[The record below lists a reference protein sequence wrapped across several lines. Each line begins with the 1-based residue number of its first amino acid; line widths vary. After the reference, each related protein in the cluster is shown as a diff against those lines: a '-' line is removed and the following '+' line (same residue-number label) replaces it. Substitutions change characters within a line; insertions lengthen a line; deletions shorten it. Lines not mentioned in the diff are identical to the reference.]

1 MSDARTT
8 EFATEFTECVDRYL
22 DQVEAAA
29 AYAPVAL
36 DSYERD
42 RTEFHRDVREVGGVE
57 SACDE
62 LLDELRALVGA
73 SMQPN
78 FTGVYFRPASVLDL
92 FVAIDRI
99 VNRIETFLTD
109 LAGIEPTLAWG
120 CRRDLRETAA
130 ATAEATTLLA
140 TAARGLT
147 ETVCRGGEI
156 PDVEPVVTEI
166 GRLESRCDDRRTKVV
181 ADAFAR
187 RETATALVVREL
199 AATLDAA
206 IDAAEDAADRL
217 SFLASTVVSLD
228 GTETVDDHTANG
240 DRDVARHNG

>member
-8 EFATEFTECVDRYL
+8 EFATEFVECVDRYL

-29 AYAPVAL
+29 AYAPMAL

-42 RTEFHRDVREVGGVE
+42 RTEFHRDVREVDSIE

-62 LLDELRALVGA
+62 LLDELRSLVGA
-73 SMQPN
+73 SMRPN

-92 FVAIDRI
+92 FVAIDRV

-109 LAGIEPTLAWG
+109 LAGIEPSLSYD
-120 CRRDLRETAA
+120 CRREFRETAA

-140 TAARGLT
+140 TATRELIGT
-147 ETVCRGGEI
+147 FCRGGEM
-156 PDVEPVVTEI
+156 PDVAAVVTEI
-166 GRLESRCDDRRTKVV
+166 GRLESRCDDRRTKIV

-187 RETATALVVREL
+187 QETATALVIREL
-199 AATLDAA
+199 ATTLDAA
-206 IDAAEDAADRL
+206 IDAVEDAADRL

-228 GTETVDDHTANG
+228 GYEAVGDRPANG
-240 DRDVARHNG
+240 DRDAARHNR